1 MLVEG
6 QNRITPYNNIS
17 TTEQGSTVSIKQY
30 MPNLSMHSPEVKSQ
44 SPTLSTLQK
53 GPKRKYFEQWVYD
66 VSDQTS
72 LHGLIW
78 YTRVQNIWIRLIIV
92 LAVITI
98 VFGMPAFITFKL
110 YFWSFDQSLITTIEP
125 ISDPYVKYPVITFC
139 NPGLFKK
146 SSLETYDISNELAN
160 YISWSLEFNVKSIY
174 DYMSTHTSGFK
185 QRTEELKDELDQL
198 LIDHNLTILE
208 LYKRLAIHCNETVN
222 FCEIHRRFY
231 DPTIGDG
238 RHCCEVLFDT
248 NPIFTHKGTCYK
260 TNRTIFEHFP
270 LAFSNIR
277 IWTNLLVNRTPEF
290 ELGFRG
296 SDAVLSNGIF
306 FAVSNDLDHPAATLM
321 EYHYATKASSSYNI
335 GISISEV
342 SFPILYFC
350 TSIIGRF
357 WQVDRTAL
365 DTCQKDI
372 NVDEFVRNYGVN
384 YSKLNCQVFK
394 DLDNHGQCSI
404 NSYFG
409 IHMKPSKPA
418 CLPKDLLD
426 QKYVINDGFMNG
438 NLSRP
443 INSTCK
449 YECFSRHYILKVNQ
463 GGLDLKSLKKLVATY
478 QELDPDYTAITP
490 EKIKAEDFIVFNFYF
505 ESFDFTRIVLSQET
519 FTDILCK

>member
-6 QNRITPYNNIS
+6 QNRITPCNNIS
-17 TTEQGSTVSIKQY
+17 TTEQGSKVY
-30 MPNLSMHSPEVKSQ
+30 MHSPEVKSQ

-146 SSLETYDISNELAN
+146 SFLETYDISNELAN

-174 DYMSTHTSGFK
+174 DYMSNHSSGFK
-185 QRTEELKDELDQL
+185 QRIEELELQLDQL
-198 LIDHNLTILE
+198 LIAHNLNILE
-208 LYKRLAIHCNETVN
+208 LYKRLAIPCIDTIN

-238 RHCCEVLFDT
+238 RHCCEVLFDI

-277 IWTNLLVNRTPEF
+277 IWTNLLVNKTPEF

-296 SDAVLSNGIF
+296 SDAVISNGIY
-306 FAVSNDLDHPAATLM
+306 FAVSDDLDHPAATLM

-342 SFPILYFC
+342 STYTGCPNM
-350 TSIIGRF
+350 F
-357 WQVDRTAL
+357 WT
-365 DTCQKDI
+365 
-372 NVDEFVRNYGVN
+372 
-384 YSKLNCQVFK
+384 
-394 DLDNHGQCSI
+394 
-404 NSYFG
+404 G
-409 IHMKPSKPA
+409 I
-418 CLPKDLLD
+418 
-426 QKYVINDGFMNG
+426 
-438 NLSRP
+438 
-443 INSTCK
+443 
-449 YECFSRHYILKVNQ
+449 
-463 GGLDLKSLKKLVATY
+463 
-478 QELDPDYTAITP
+478 
-490 EKIKAEDFIVFNFYF
+490 
-505 ESFDFTRIVLSQET
+505 
-519 FTDILCK
+519 